1 MESVKIEKVI
11 EILQQHN
18 VHISNEQAKIILEF
32 MVKFANIALTNQ
44 IIK

>member
-18 VHISNEQAKIILEF
+18 VHISIEQAKIILEF
-32 MVKFANIALTNQ
+32 MVKFTNIALTNQ